1 MKKNIILFTIFAV
14 HCNYFS
20 SAERGTSPWAKMF
33 QDRTLNSVVSVYPK
47 DKSSGSYLNTNIFIV
62 FSKAVSGFDSSN
74 FTVSSD
80 GGKTNQSGKITLS
93 DKVLVFDADSNYIAN
108 TAYTVTAKASGGL
121 SADYVFT
128 FTAGNAVDTVPP
140 YVASTNPPTGDT
152 NMPINIAVSAT
163 FNEAVDPSTVNSN
176 VFTVSGV
183 TGTVTITDQ
192 TAAFKSSSNLPINT
206 TLTATVKTG
215 VKDMAG
221 NTMTAPYS
229 WTFTTGSS
237 VAGSCRYD
245 LSIYD
250 TCLIGE

>member
-1 MKKNIILFTIFAV
+1 MKKNIILITLIAV

-20 SAERGTSPWAKMF
+20 NAERGTSPWAKLAA
-33 QDRTLNSVVSVYPK
+33 DRSPNSVASVYPK
-47 DKSSGSYLNTNIFIV
+47 DKSSGNYLNTNVLIV
-62 FSKAVSGFDSSN
+62 FSKTVSGFDSSS

-80 GGKTNQSGKITLS
+80 GGRTNQSGKITLS
-93 DKVLVFDADSNYIAN
+93 DKVLVFDSDSNYTAN
-108 TAYTVTAKASGGL
+108 TTYTVTAKAAGVI

-128 FTAGNAVDTVPP
+128 FTTGTVVDTAPP
-140 YVASTNPPTGDT
+140 FIASTNPATGDT
-152 NMPINIAVSAT
+152 NMPINITVSST
-163 FNEAVDPSTVNSN
+163 FNEAVDPSTMNSN
-176 VFTVSGV
+176 MFTVSGV
-183 TGTVTITDQ
+183 TGTVTLTDQ
-192 TAAFKSSSNLPINT
+192 TAVFKSGSNFPVNT
-206 TLTATVKTG
+206 TLTVTIKSG